1 MDWLDDPDLLWH
13 RSRLGREEYVQ
24 RLLATLILGE
34 EARGWNVRRSP
45 SERGASFLSELHRSF
60 HAHTPADPPIFV
72 DEFELPAR
80 HDSEKAGWP
89 DHGVE
94 WPDRLFL
101 VELKTER
108 RSHRPGQLAHY
119 LDLATHHHPDRA
131 VDLLYLTPTMDAT
144 APEPLPRA
152 ATYAHAAWP
161 AVGDL
166 IVATWAS
173 SDVTWER
180 TVAGRLTWW
189 IEQLELGAPLP
200 VRDIQPPLPSEP
212 AVPSSAEVSTEPPAA
227 VSELD
232 AALQL
237 AVLVQ
242 RDGKQRAVDADVEDP
257 EELEELRFEVR
268 DHCASGLK
276 VDGEELTH
284 VRPWIW
290 SAATSGGR
298 PLTNSGERTGYELR
312 ISRYRAAQY
321 D

>member
-1 MDWLDDPDLLWH
+1 VSPRATSPRGSATSTSSRPSTRGRGCCAAARTRNATGCCEADLDRAGPAV
-13 RSRLGREEYVQ
+13 RAGR
-24 RLLATLILGE
+24 RPL
-34 EARGWNVRRSP
+34 
-45 SERGASFLSELHRSF
+45 
-60 HAHTPADPPIFV
+60 
-72 DEFELPAR
+72 AR
-80 HDSEKAGWP
+80 HSWSEDSFAVIDGDREQVLDLARRYQQNA
-89 DHGVE
+89 VFE
-94 WPDRLFL
+94 WTPRLFL
-101 VELKTER
+101 IELKTER

-131 VDLLYLTPTMDAT
+131 VDLLYLTPTMDAV
-144 APEPLPRA
+144 APEPLPLG

-166 IVATWAS
+166 IASTWAS
-173 SDVTWER
+173 SGVTWER

-200 VRDIQPPLPSEP
+200 GRDTQPSLPSEP

-242 RDGKQRAVDADVEDP
+242 RDGQQRAVDADVEDP
-257 EELEELRFEVR
+257 EELDELRLEVR
-268 DHCASGLK
+268 DHCTSGLK

-298 PLTNSGERTGYELR
+298 PLTTGGERTGYELR
-312 ISRYRAAQY
+312 LSRYRAAQY
-321 D
+321 G